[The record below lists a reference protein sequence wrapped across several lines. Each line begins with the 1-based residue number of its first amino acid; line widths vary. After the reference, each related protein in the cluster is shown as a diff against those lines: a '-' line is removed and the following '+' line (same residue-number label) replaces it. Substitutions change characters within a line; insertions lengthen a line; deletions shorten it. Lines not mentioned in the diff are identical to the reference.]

1 MDSPSVNGHALKNGR
16 KSTSRSPY
24 PAKPD
29 TDTMPIKDEP
39 AEEKVGGDIV
49 VKQEPGQPPKI
60 ARSASQKVVPRPPQL
75 FAHLPDSTKDA
86 LATFEQIPECIYAN
100 KHMGYTE
107 HAMDC
112 DCDEEWGKCWLFFTP
127 STLRRVRNIPATR
140 IFVFR
145 V

>member
-16 KSTSRSPY
+16 SSTSRSPF
-24 PAKPD
+24 PTTSDPD
-29 TDTMPIKDEP
+29 AMVKKEEP
-39 AEEKVGGDIV
+39 AEEKIGGDIV

-75 FAHLPDSTKDA
+75 FAHLPDSTNDA

-100 KHMGYTE
+100 KNMGYTE

-112 DCDEEWGKCWLFFTP
+112 DCDEEWGK
-127 STLRRVRNIPATR
+127 
-140 IFVFR
+140 
-145 V
+145 